1 MYFHMTGGQIW
12 TELVRKTKKKKLS
25 RLSAS
30 NVPKSPEQEGAIRSL
45 LLLIRR
51 LE

>member
-12 TELVRKTKKKKLS
+12 TELVRKKKKMLS

-30 NVPKSPEQEGAIRSL
+30 NVQEPPEQEGAHQVAPTTN
-45 LLLIRR
+45 
-51 LE
+51 